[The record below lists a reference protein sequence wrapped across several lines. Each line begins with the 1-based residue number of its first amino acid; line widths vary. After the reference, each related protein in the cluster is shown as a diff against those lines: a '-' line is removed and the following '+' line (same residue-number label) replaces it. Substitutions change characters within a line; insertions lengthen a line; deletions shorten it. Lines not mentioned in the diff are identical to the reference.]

1 MIRCFKICFL
11 ILIGSSPIWLVAQTT
26 ATLSV
31 DTNAILIGDQIG
43 LELSFEAPSDYKI
56 YWPNTGDTII
66 SEIEVLE
73 KSSIDTVYN
82 DDRTSMLLT
91 QRMKIT
97 SFDSGYYA
105 IPPFRFNWKRPGDT
119 VQYFTETEATL
130 LEVKTVPVNLDE
142 EIKDI
147 KEPLRAPYT
156 LREAL
161 PWIIGVI
168 LAAALT
174 FLVFYYL
181 KKRKKDEPIFRV
193 APKPK
198 LPPHRIA
205 LDALEEL
212 RYKKLWQSGRIKEYH
227 TELTEIV
234 REYISS
240 RFNIHALESTSDE
253 ILEAI
258 SQTSV
263 NGQARE
269 KLKATLILAD
279 LVKFAKEQPLPLE
292 HDTSLNNVIDFV
304 KETMYTTPENG
315 SADQLDDKERQEDVT
330 VQSDHME
337 KPAVEKTKDGLDE
350 KGKEGK
356 DV

>member
-1 MIRCFKICFL
+1 MKRIGKIGFL
-11 ILIGSSPIWLVAQTT
+11 ILLGFSHIWLTAQTS
-26 ATLSV
+26 ATLSI

-43 LELSFEAPSDYKI
+43 LELTFEAPSDFKVD
-56 YWPNTGDTII
+56 WPVLGDTII

-73 KSSIDTVYN
+73 KSPVDTVYTV
-82 DDRTSMLLT
+82 DQTRMLLT

-105 IPPFRFNWKRPGDT
+105 IPPFRFNWKKPGDT
-119 VQYFTETEATL
+119 VLHFTETEATL
-130 LEVKTVPVNLDE
+130 LEVKTLPVNLEE

-156 LREAL
+156 FREAL
-161 PWIIGVI
+161 PWIIGVL
-168 LAAALT
+168 LAVVLG

-227 TELTEIV
+227 TELTDII
-234 REYISS
+234 REYIYN
-240 RFNIHALESTSDE
+240 RFQIHAHEFTSNEIMESLE
-253 ILEAI
+253 
-258 SQTSV
+258 QTSINEEV
-263 NGQARE
+263 RD

-279 LVKFAKEQPLPLE
+279 LVKFAKEQPLPVE
-292 HDTSLNNVIDFV
+292 HDASLNNAIDFV
-304 KETMYTTPENG
+304 KETMHIEPVNG
-315 SADQLDDKERQEDVT
+315 SMNQPINNGSETQKITPSDEAVALPSDVN
-330 VQSDHME
+330 
-337 KPAVEKTKDGLDE
+337 KDTEDE